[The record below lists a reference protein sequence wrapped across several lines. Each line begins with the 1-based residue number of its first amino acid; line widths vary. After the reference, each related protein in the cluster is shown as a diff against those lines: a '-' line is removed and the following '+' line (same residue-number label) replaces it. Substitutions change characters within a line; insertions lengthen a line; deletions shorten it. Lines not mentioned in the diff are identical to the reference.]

1 MLGQLKRIS
10 YNLRAELDTFV
21 EEFVKNDGIK
31 EIMYMIEEC
40 QDLKEYDMI
49 YVAGQM
55 MSVIF
60 QYGCGIEY
68 ISKQPR
74 KYFEKF
80 LELSSI
86 RMDIKKQAIRI
97 FYNVSQNMSGCFD
110 KIEKAATNYARE
122 TSTKMYSTLLKG
134 LESQDPVIAIAFLK
148 FINQM
153 IYKAD
158 DEAKKAKFIAR
169 LDL

>member
-1 MLGQLKRIS
+1 MRS
-10 YNLRAELDTFV
+10 ELDSFV
-21 EEFVKNDGIK
+21 EEFVRLDGIK

-55 MSVIF
+55 LSVIF
-60 QYGCGIEY
+60 MYGCGIDY
-68 ISKQPR
+68 ISKTPR

-80 LELSSI
+80 LELSAI

-97 FYNVSQNMSGCFD
+97 FYNVSCNMAGCYD
-110 KIEKAATNYARE
+110 KIEKAAVNYARD
-122 TSTKMYSTLLKG
+122 TSSKLYATLLKG
-134 LESQDPVIAIAFLK
+134 LESKDPVIALAFLR
-148 FINQM
+148 FVNQM
-153 IYKAD
+153 IYKAE
-158 DEAKKAKFIAR
+158 DETKQAKFIAK